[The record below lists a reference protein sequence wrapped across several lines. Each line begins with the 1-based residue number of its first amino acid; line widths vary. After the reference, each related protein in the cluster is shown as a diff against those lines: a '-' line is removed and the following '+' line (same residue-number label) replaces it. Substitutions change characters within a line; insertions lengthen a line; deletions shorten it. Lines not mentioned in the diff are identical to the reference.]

1 MKKRFASFTWQQL
14 GVFLTPTLVS
24 LPTLAK
30 STRLLAARAR
40 RGGSLAGRG
49 RGNTDTRAILQR
61 LMRED
66 EEEVEE
72 EENSDSDF
80 SVSSDLGPIL
90 NVIL

>member
-1 MKKRFASFTWQQL
+1 M
-14 GVFLTPTLVS
+14 
-24 LPTLAK
+24 
-30 STRLLAARAR
+30 AAAWSILDTHAGEPPNAGQVCSPLSCRAR

-49 RGNTDTRAILQR
+49 RGNIDTRAILQR
-61 LMRED
+61 LKRED

-72 EENSDSDF
+72 EGNSDSDF